1 MGVLDEKGKAMNQR
15 RTCLSLAMG
24 LALAAT
30 GALAAEAEH
39 DQHHPGTTP
48 PAAAASPAPSM
59 PGMPVGSMPAGSGNM
74 PMGMG
79 MGMMGGMQ
87 QQGSGQQQAG
97 APQQG
102 VMPSMCMMSMGQ
114 GAQAG
119 GMSMGMI
126 MGQNSMAGH
135 IEGRIAFL
143 KAELKITDAQQTLWN
158 AVADVIRAKAKDMV
172 GMPQGMAMMGG
183 SANLPDRLASHE
195 KAMAAHLDGL
205 RKLRTAFDPLYA
217 SLSADQKKTADSLM
231 IGPMGV
237 MGMGMM

>member
-1 MGVLDEKGKAMNQR
+1 MNQR

-48 PAAAASPAPSM
+48 PAAATSPAPSM
-59 PGMPVGSMPAGSGNM
+59 PGMPMGSMPAGSGNM
-74 PMGMG
+74 PMG

-102 VMPSMCMMSMGQ
+102 VMPSMCMMGMGQ
-114 GAQAG
+114 TAQAG
-119 GMSMGMI
+119 GTQAMAT
-126 MGQNSMAGH
+126 MGQNGMAGH
-135 IEGRIAFL
+135 TEGRIAFL
-143 KAELKITDAQQTLWN
+143 KAELKITDAQQPLWS
-158 AVADVIRAKAKDMV
+158 AVADAIRANAKDMAAMPA
-172 GMPQGMAMMGG
+172 GMGMMGG
-183 SANLPDRLASHE
+183 SANLPDRLATHE

>member
-1 MGVLDEKGKAMNQR
+1 MGIEDRKGKAMDQR
-15 RTCLSLAMG
+15 RTCLSLAMA

-39 DQHHPGTTP
+39 EQHHPGTAP
-48 PAAAASPAPSM
+48 PAAAVSPAPSS
-59 PGMPVGSMPAGSGNM
+59 PGTPMGSMPGGSGNM

-79 MGMMGGMQ
+79 MMGGMQ
-87 QQGSGQQQAG
+87 QGGQQQAI

-102 VMPSMCMMSMGQ
+102 VMPPMCMMGMGQ
-114 GAQAG
+114 TAQAG
-119 GMSMGMI
+119 GMQPMSM
-126 MGQNSMAGH
+126 MGQNGMAGH

-143 KAELKITDAQQTLWN
+143 KAELKITDAQQPLWN
-158 AVADVIRAKAKDMV
+158 AVADAVRANAKDMA
-172 GMPQGMAMMGG
+172 GLPQGTAMMGG
-183 SANLPDRLASHE
+183 SANLADRLAAHE

-205 RKLRTAFDPLYA
+205 RKLRTAFDPLYT
-217 SLSADQKKTADSLM
+217 SLSADQKKAADSLM